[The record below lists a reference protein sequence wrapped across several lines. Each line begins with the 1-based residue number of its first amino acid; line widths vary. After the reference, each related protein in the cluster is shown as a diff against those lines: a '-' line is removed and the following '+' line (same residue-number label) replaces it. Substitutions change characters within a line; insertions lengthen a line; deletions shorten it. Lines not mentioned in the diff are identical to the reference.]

1 MAEGNGMVERAAKVL
16 ESYVHGAEREI
27 AMEVLAAV
35 FDTGDAEMVYLIKR
49 AIDYS
54 ELEPEVP
61 DIHETYAVNSIAALK
76 ASSQGVSGS

>member
-16 ESYVHGAEREI
+16 ESYVRGAEREI

-35 FDTGDAEMVYLIKR
+35 FDVDDADMVYAMHR
-49 AIDYS
+49 AIDNS
-54 ELEPEVP
+54 FLEPGVP

-76 ASSQGVSGS
+76 ALSQGVASP